1 MKTFIQLQSEV
12 DELTEFRFID
22 KAQRKKMKIRMQRL
36 AKSGAFQ
43 AKKARAMKR
52 MPDAGKLMVL
62 AKKAAKKVILK
73 KFYPK
78 YAEMSMMAKVKID
91 QQIATKY
98 GAMIDKMA
106 KKQLPKI
113 RKAAQLRVKAAKEKK
128 NRCVNSQISQKPKV
142 RLYSHLVDSIHLPLV
157 MKN

>member
-1 MKTFIQLQSEV
+1 MKKFKELQSEV
-12 DELTEFRFID
+12 NQITEFRFVN
-22 KAQRKKMKIRMQRL
+22 KAQRKKQKIRMQRL
-36 AKSGAFQ
+36 AKSAAFQ
-43 AKKARAMKR
+43 AKKARAMRR
-52 MPDAGKLMVL
+52 MPDAGKIMTL

-113 RKAAQLRVKAAKEKK
+113 RKAAQLRVKAAKEKA
-128 NRCVNSQISQKPKV
+128 RT
-142 RLYSHLVDSIHLPLV
+142 DA
-157 MKN
+157 

>member
-1 MKTFIQLQSEV
+1 MKTLKELQSEV

-52 MPDAGKLMVL
+52 MPDAAKIMVL
-62 AKKAAKKVILK
+62 ARKAAKKVILK

-78 YAEMSMMAKVKID
+78 YAEMSMMAKVKVD
-91 QQIATKY
+91 QIIATKY

-106 KKQLPKI
+106 RKQIPKI
-113 RKAAQLRVKAAKEKK
+113 KKAALARVKAAKEKK
-128 NRCVNSQISQKPKV
+128 P
-142 RLYSHLVDSIHLPLV
+142 DA
-157 MKN
+157 

>member
-36 AKSGAFQ
+36 AKSGAFH

-52 MPDAGKLMVL
+52 MPDAAKIMVL
-62 AKKAAKKVILK
+62 ARKAAKKVILK

-78 YAEMSMMAKVKID
+78 YAEMSMMAKVKVD
-91 QQIATKY
+91 QIIATKY
-98 GAMIDKMA
+98 GAIIDKMSR
-106 KKQLPKI
+106 KQIPKI
-113 RKAAQLRVKAAKEKK
+113 KKAALARVKAAKE
-128 NRCVNSQISQKPKV
+128 RARQ
-142 RLYSHLVDSIHLPLV
+142 DA
-157 MKN
+157 

>member
-1 MKTFIQLQSEV
+1 MKKFTELQSEV

-78 YAEMSMMAKVKID
+78 YAQMSMMAKIKID
-91 QQIATKY
+91 QKIATKY
-98 GAMIDKMA
+98 GAMIDKIA
-106 KKQLPKI
+106 RKQIPKVK
-113 RKAAQLRVKAAKEKK
+113 KAALARVKAAKEKK
-128 NRCVNSQISQKPKV
+128 T
-142 RLYSHLVDSIHLPLV
+142 DA
-157 MKN
+157 

>member
-1 MKTFIQLQSEV
+1 MKKFKELQSEV

-43 AKKARAMKR
+43 AKKARALKR
-52 MPDAGKLMVL
+52 MPDAAKIMVL

-78 YAEMSMMAKVKID
+78 YAEMSMQAKVRID

-98 GAMIDKMA
+98 GAMIDKIA
-106 KKQLPKI
+106 KRQIPKI
-113 RKAAQLRVKAAKEKK
+113 KVAAKARVKAAKE
-128 NRCVNSQISQKPKV
+128 RA
-142 RLYSHLVDSIHLPLV
+142 RTDA
-157 MKN
+157 

>member
-1 MKTFIQLQSEV
+1 MKKFKELQSEV

-52 MPDAGKLMVL
+52 MPDAAKIMVL

-78 YAEMSMMAKVKID
+78 YAEMSMMAKVKVD
-91 QQIATKY
+91 QKIATKY

-106 KKQLPKI
+106 RKQIPKI
-113 RKAAQLRVKAAKEKK
+113 KKAALARVKAAKEKK
-128 NRCVNSQISQKPKV
+128 P
-142 RLYSHLVDSIHLPLV
+142 DA
-157 MKN
+157 